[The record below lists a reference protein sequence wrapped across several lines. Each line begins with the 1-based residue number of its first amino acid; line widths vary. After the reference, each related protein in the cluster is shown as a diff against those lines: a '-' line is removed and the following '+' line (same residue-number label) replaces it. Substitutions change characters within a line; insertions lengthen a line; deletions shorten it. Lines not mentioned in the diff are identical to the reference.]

1 MSEGGGRERGKK
13 EKKFVIA
20 GFGGTSHRRR
30 LGSGVVGGATA
41 TTGLQKEGGNLSKR
55 PCSSNFSPF
64 EEEEEEDT

>member
-1 MSEGGGRERGKK
+1 MSEGGGERERRRG
-13 EKKFVIA
+13 EKFVIA
-20 GFGGTSHRRR
+20 GFGGASHRRR